1 MMQSITNA
9 VLNGL
14 LVSIPEEFLWLL
26 TVLIFMKRF
35 DLLDKYMWKQNI
47 KYLFLPI
54 ITTSM
59 IISILRYIII
69 VPRIFMTLSA
79 ILTMY
84 LAIIYI
90 LKIPK
95 NNPLKEKISYF
106 KILFYVIVSFAILII
121 FVESLYSPILLGVIK
136 ISIKQINDIW
146 SMNFLLSIP
155 ARLIDFIIIVI
166 ILSIQNR
173 KTYINIVYSIF
184 SEKKISIAIISFIS
198 ILIVFWI
205 MLIDVFG
212 NYNIIS
218 QFELSQQI
226 MLNILLLIV
235 PSMLLILMIYLI
247 ILFIEKI
254 NNMQKSHQNMFD
266 DILDDDINDY

>member
-184 SEKKISIAIISFIS
+184 
-198 ILIVFWI
+198 
-205 MLIDVFG
+205 
-212 NYNIIS
+212 
-218 QFELSQQI
+218 
-226 MLNILLLIV
+226 
-235 PSMLLILMIYLI
+235 
-247 ILFIEKI
+247 
-254 NNMQKSHQNMFD
+254 
-266 DILDDDINDY
+266 